1 MLASASG
8 AHSMQHS
15 FRQPTCSHRPL
26 AASRRLAAPALPTV
40 DNIATAKDNFDS
52 DIIVKEI
59 STALTTSKRLKEELQ
74 IQNEQADQEDKSPAK
89 KNMQGYIDLLACAV
103 LLGEGP
109 PSPDCTLLA
118 HDHFYLVCSQEL
130 TIRPSS

>member
-15 FRQPTCSHRPL
+15 FRQPTCSHRLL

-40 DNIATAKDNFDS
+40 DNIATAKDNFVS

-59 STALTTSKRLKEELQ
+59 STAPTTSKRLKEEL
-74 IQNEQADQEDKSPAK
+74 QEDKSPAK

-103 LLGEGP
+103 LLGECP
-109 PSPDCTLLA
+109 PSSDCTLLA
-118 HDHFYLVCSQEL
+118 HDHFHLVCSQEL